1 LIKRSQVKYKYA
13 LSCVFSSIAGL
24 LGVLNPIST
33 ILLIDKAKDTSDIIK
48 LLPFIIIF
56 VSAKGLQFW
65 LRVKTATFLQG
76 NQRAP
81 IIWLQHK
88 IGKWLWW
95 MEPMLHNWGFV
106 GMIVTKLSGKAG
118 IAVQIA
124 SAVTYTINDLL
135 ITVASGVIYYCT
147 ESFILSF
154 AVVLILPALFVI
166 PWVAKNALKFKKYDS
181 DFEEYKVIK
190 GNFINKK

>member
-1 LIKRSQVKYKYA
+1 LVKRSHVKHRYA

-33 ILLIDKAKDTSDIIK
+33 ILLIEKAKDTSDIIK

-56 VSAKGLQFW
+56 ISAKALQFF
-65 LRVKTATFLQG
+65 LRVKTAKFLDG

-81 IIWLQHK
+81 IIWLQHR

-95 MEPMLHNWGFV
+95 MEPMLHNWGLV
-106 GMIVTKLSGKAG
+106 GTIVTKLSGSTG

-124 SAVTYTINDLL
+124 AAVTYTLNDLL
-135 ITVASGVIYYCT
+135 ITVASGIIYYFT
-147 ESFILSF
+147 DNFILSF
-154 AVVLILPALFVI
+154 VTVLILPALFVI
-166 PWVAKNALKFKKYDS
+166 PWIAKNTLKSKNFNK
-181 DFEEYKVIK
+181 DFEKYRVKS
-190 GNFINKK
+190 GNHINK